1 MKQSRKRS
9 RLQWPSD
16 DDVNTLGLVFVVVLT
31 TTNSIARCTMNPV
44 TDGEEAPYRDSQ
56 ITAPPIQAKLADTA
70 GRLVQRRIGYA
81 TKIASSEYGK
91 K

>member
-1 MKQSRKRS
+1 
-9 RLQWPSD
+9 
-16 DDVNTLGLVFVVVLT
+16 
-31 TTNSIARCTMNPV
+31 MNPV

-81 TKIASSEYGK
+81 TKIASSEYGEE
-91 K
+91 